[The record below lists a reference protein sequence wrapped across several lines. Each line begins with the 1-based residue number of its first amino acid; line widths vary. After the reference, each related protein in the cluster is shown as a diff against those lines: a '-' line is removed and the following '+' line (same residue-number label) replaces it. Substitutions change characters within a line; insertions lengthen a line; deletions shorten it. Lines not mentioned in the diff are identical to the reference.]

1 MIDDKVMWMSKISFE
16 NVIMIKSFQIWLKNN
31 YENDMEK
38 MMCYYET
45 MWSYNYFT
53 MINDFFNMSTNGHN
67 KLQNVKN
74 WSWLILYI

>member
-38 MMCYYET
+38 MMCYYKQCGHT
-45 MWSYNYFT
+45 IILQWLMTFLTWVQMDIINYK
-53 MINDFFNMSTNGHN
+53 M
-67 KLQNVKN
+67 
-74 WSWLILYI
+74 

>member
-38 MMCYYET
+38 MMCYYKT

-53 MINDFFNMSTNGHN
+53 MINDF
-67 KLQNVKN
+67 
-74 WSWLILYI
+74 